1 MKTILPLI
9 LLLGAFVAASHAP
22 TQAQA
27 ARADAPTYSGDGK
40 LVRPDDYR
48 EWVYLTSGLGMTYG
62 PAGTGR
68 PPMFDN
74 VFVTRESYR
83 QFMQKGT
90 WPEKTMFILEIRGA
104 ETSVSIDNG
113 GQTQGGIVAIEA
125 EVKDRIPVSRNRVGL
140 FRFWRRDETSRRPPR
155 RCRHPRPATHVT
167 AGTRRWKTR
176 SCSSIPRSW
185 RWRAAWAPS
194 SPRTIRRTRSSSAES
209 SGAG

>member
-9 LLLGAFVAASHAP
+9 LLLWAFAAPSHVP

-27 ARADAPTYSGDGK
+27 ARADPPTYSNDGK

-68 PPMFDN
+68 APMFDN

-83 QFMQKGT
+83 QFMQTGT

-104 ETSVSIDNG
+104 ETNVSINNG
-113 GQTQGGIVAIEA
+113 GQTQGGIVALEA
-125 EVKDRIPVSRNRVGL
+125 EVKDRSRFPETGWGYFNFGGAPNLQGAVAALPTSATCYSCHRQNTAVENTFVQFYPTL
-140 FRFWRRDETSRRPPR
+140 MEVARRMGTIK
-155 RCRHPRPATHVT
+155 PAYDPAHKVQ
-167 AGTRRWKTR
+167 
-176 SCSSIPRSW
+176 
-185 RWRAAWAPS
+185 
-194 SPRTIRRTRSSSAES
+194 
-209 SGAG
+209 